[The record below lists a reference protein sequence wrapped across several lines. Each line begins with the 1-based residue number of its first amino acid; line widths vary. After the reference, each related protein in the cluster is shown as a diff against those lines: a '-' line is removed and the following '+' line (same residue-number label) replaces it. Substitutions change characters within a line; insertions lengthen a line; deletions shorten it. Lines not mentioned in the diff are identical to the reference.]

1 MLDRWIGGFFFA
13 GKGGCGV
20 RVLELVG
27 VKLWE
32 DLRRVWTG
40 LAEGVRWRMGVG
52 DWGKGWEGVWCG
64 WGGAGGGG
72 GAEERG
78 ECGLVGWLVRVGVWR
93 ERVCVCVCGAAL
105 DIGET

>member
-1 MLDRWIGGFFFA
+1 LT

-27 VKLWE
+27 GKLCE
-32 DLRRVWTG
+32 DLRRFLTR

-52 DWGKGWEGVWCG
+52 GWGKRWEGFGCG

-72 GAEERG
+72 GGGVAQKKG
-78 ECGLVGWLVRVGVWR
+78 GSVGWLVG
-93 ERVCVCVCGAAL
+93 
-105 DIGET
+105 